1 MEDTELIKAFEALQQ
16 EHQCLRIAY
25 EREQQEN
32 TVLRKELAVAHEQL
46 ATAREVFAQ
55 LSARIERLEGQAS
68 RDSHNSSKPPSS
80 DGPQGPV
87 RKTQSLRG
95 KSGKQSGGQ
104 PGHQGHTLLM
114 VAQPDSIIALAPS
127 ACQYCQQSLETL
139 EVQRVERAQVWDL
152 PPLRLQVTEYRA
164 HVKVCPCCQ
173 QETRAAFP
181 AGLEPAAVQYGP
193 MTKALAVYLQ
203 CMHLLPYARTCQIL
217 SDLLGTSFSQ
227 ASLHAALQSASHQ
240 VEEALGVIKT
250 GLIGSQVM
258 HNDETGFRV
267 AGHGLWLHVAAT
279 SQLTYYQYHQKRG
292 KAATDAIGILPL
304 FHGIS
309 VHDSWASYL
318 QYSCLHALCNVHYL
332 RELTFIQEHYQQH
345 WAKEMKDLLL
355 EIKAQVEQV
364 RSQGKAV
371 LPRAIRQEY
380 EARYL
385 RLLEQGIAANPPP
398 ERKKGTRG
406 PLRGD
411 DVRNLLHRLC
421 VYQALILRFMHQ
433 FIVPFDNNLAE
444 QDIRMMKVQQKI
456 SGGFRSPEGATIFCR
471 LRSYLSTMRKQGVH
485 LLTALQQVFLGS
497 PLLPSLGG

>member
-16 EHQCLRIAY
+16 EQQCLRNAY

-32 TVLRKELAVAHEQL
+32 MVLRKELAVAHEQL

-80 DGPQGPV
+80 DGPQGLV

-114 VAQPDSIIALAPS
+114 VAQPDSIFALAPS

-164 HVKVCPCCQ
+164 QVKVCPCCQ

-240 VEEALGVIKT
+240 VEEALSAIKT
-250 GLIGSQVM
+250 GLIGSQVL

-292 KAATDAIGILPL
+292 KVATDAIGILPL

-355 EIKAQVEQV
+355 EIKAQVEQA

-371 LPRAIRQEY
+371 LPRAMRQEY
-380 EARYL
+380 EERYL
-385 RLLEQGIAANPPP
+385 HLVEQGIAANPPP
-398 ERKKGTRG
+398 ARKKGTRG

-411 DVRNLLHRLC
+411 DVRNLLHRLRA
-421 VYQALILRFMHQ
+421 YQALILRFMHQ

-456 SGGFRSPEGATIFCR
+456 SGGFRSPEGATVFCR
-471 LRSYLSTMRKQGVH
+471 LRSYLATMRKQGVH

>member
-1 MEDTELIKAFEALQQ
+1 MNDTELIQAFEALQQ
-16 EHQCLRIAY
+16 EYHCLRTAY
-25 EREQQEN
+25 ERQQQEN
-32 TVLRKELAVAHEQL
+32 TVLRKELAVAQEQL

-55 LSARIERLEGQAS
+55 LNTRIERLEGQRS

-80 DGPQGPV
+80 DGPRSPV

-95 KSGKQSGGQ
+95 KSGKKSGGQ
-104 PGHQGHTLLM
+104 PGHPGHTLLM
-114 VAQPDSIIALAPS
+114 VSHPDTIIALAPPV
-127 ACQYCQQSLETL
+127 CERCQQELGTV
-139 EVQRVERAQVWDL
+139 EVVREERAQVWDL

-164 HVKVCPCCQ
+164 QVKVCPCCQ

-181 AGLEPAAVQYGP
+181 DGLQPAAVQYGP

-227 ASLHAALQSASHQ
+227 ASLQAALQSGSCQ
-240 VEEALGVIKT
+240 VEEALGVIQT

-267 AGHGLWLHVAAT
+267 ADHRMWLHVAAT

-292 KAATDAIGILPL
+292 KEATDAIGILPQ

-318 QYSCLHALCNVHYL
+318 QYACLHALCNVHYL
-332 RELTFIQEHYQQH
+332 RELTFIQEHYHQD
-345 WAKEMKDLLL
+345 WAKEMKELLL
-355 EIKAQVEQV
+355 EIKAHVDLA

-371 LPRAIRQEY
+371 LPRALRQEY
-380 EARYL
+380 EERYL
-385 RLLEQGIAANPPP
+385 QLVEQGSAANPPP
-398 ERKKGTRG
+398 PRKKGTRG

-411 DVRNLLHRLC
+411 EVRNLLHRLRD
-421 VYQALILRFMHQ
+421 YQAMILRFMHQ
-433 FIVPFDNNLAE
+433 LIVPFDNNLAE

-456 SGGFRSPEGATIFCR
+456 SGCFRTPEGATIFCR

-485 LLTALQQVFLGS
+485 LLTALQHVFLGS